1 MLTQFPVDLSI
12 AQLCTTLAADM
23 NKQLADTNFN
33 IYTLLLLLFFFFFF
47 SGASFCKDATTEM
60 CLSEGTSLPRGRS
73 CGSFSILGNGPI
85 LYKPGNLDGDNIA
98 WSGEF

>member
-47 SGASFCKDATTEM
+47 PG
-60 CLSEGTSLPRGRS
+60 LRS
-73 CGSFSILGNGPI
+73 ARMQPQKC
-85 LYKPGNLDGDNIA
+85 A
-98 WSGEF
+98 

>member
-1 MLTQFPVDLSI
+1 MLTQFPVDSI

-23 NKQLADTNFN
+23 NKQLVDTNFN
-33 IYTLLLLLFFFFFF
+33 IYTLLLLLLLFF
-47 SGASFCKDATTEM
+47 SGASFCKDANTEM
-60 CLSEGTSLPRGRS
+60 CWSEGTSLPRGRS

-98 WSGEF
+98 RSGEF